1 VLYPGERYNK
11 EKINVWMDHFGMY
24 KFQCHCSGHAGSK
37 VLLQIVSENADS
49 PCFLVDNYPSMR
61 RLVATSY
68 TLFYAHFHK
77 YYQEY
82 KMALELAHFV
92 STNFTLA
99 LAT

>member
-1 VLYPGERYNK
+1 MCGW
-11 EKINVWMDHFGMY
+11 IIGMY
-24 KFQCHCSGHAGSK
+24 KWHCSGQAGSK

-49 PCFLVDNYPSMR
+49 PRFLVDNYPSMR

-82 KMALELAHFV
+82 KMALDFV
-92 STNFTLA
+92 STNFTLG
-99 LAT
+99 LVT